1 MKTILL
7 LLVCSGTLLAFLS
20 IPLILHKIKPNSL
33 YGFRVKQTL
42 ENPGLWYAV
51 NAYAGWRLLIVGL
64 STILSA
70 IGFYLLPDISLDAYA
85 YACLGVTS
93 FFLLGGLV
101 QSFLYMKK
109 IGNK

>member
-7 LLVCSGTLLAFLS
+7 LLVCSGTLLTLLS
-20 IPLILHKIKPNSL
+20 IPLILRKIKPNSL

-42 ENPGLWYAV
+42 ENPEIWYAV
-51 NAYAGWRLLIVGL
+51 NAYAGWRLLIVGI

-70 IGFYLLPDISLDAYA
+70 VGFYLLPGISLDAYA
-85 YACLGVTS
+85 YACLGVAG
-93 FFLLGGLV
+93 FFLFGGLV

-109 IGNK
+109 LSIK